1 MKIIKPL
8 QLLYLPD
15 LQAVPCRLTNIS
27 IQHVSYSRRND
38 VKQWQPAMQ
47 GAGVPTPLTMCSA
60 PLSTYRALD
69 AWTPIRFLFL
79 FFIKHVIRAIV
90 TLIHVPDNMKQVL
103 RPIFQL
109 AKSRSGPISLGGE
122 GRRRHESE
130 EEKQG
135 EATACRPHHRWSKC
149 RPGSRWTDRGGA
161 PCWLPPPQKYITSR
175 HWCPVLFTHFL
186 WAWNIK
192 ALPPTKD
199 YGRM

>member
-1 MKIIKPL
+1 
-8 QLLYLPD
+8 
-15 LQAVPCRLTNIS
+15 
-27 IQHVSYSRRND
+27 
-38 VKQWQPAMQ
+38 MQ
-47 GAGVPTPLTMCSA
+47 DAGVPTPLTMCSA

-149 RPGSRWTDRGGA
+149 RPGSRWTDRGGGTLLA
-161 PCWLPPPQKYITSR
+161 ATPPEIYHQPPLMPSIIHTLSVSLKHQGSSTHQGLWQDVEENEAKHLGSANLQR
-175 HWCPVLFTHFL
+175 MKREREPVC
-186 WAWNIK
+186 N
-192 ALPPTKD
+192 
-199 YGRM
+199 